1 MKKHH
6 WIILLVLFFVII
18 GLGAGCFYYYE
29 KEFYEDHFYP
39 GTTIMGV
46 DASDRTLSSVLKE
59 IEKDRVGYE
68 LTVSGM
74 LGEDVITGDMIGL
87 SCDYETKAREL
98 LASQEAAR
106 WYQLRKTNQVEI
118 FVPTTYDEEALKA
131 LLLDLPCLQG
141 ESEPKDAYIRENDEG
156 LLEIVPEVYGNSFD
170 RETVVREIMVLVEA
184 DFAAL
189 QTKRGGGTMTSAY
202 AVPDDY
208 YDLPSVFADD
218 EALVREVEETN
229 RFRLRRVTIDLDG
242 GALETLYLSQ
252 VAELTEDYEIIVSR
266 EKVDEYVAWLDET
279 YGTFQTERTFT
290 DVKGRV
296 IKTGGNEKDTFG
308 YWMETEETAD
318 EIYEDLLDMTYE
330 ETYLRASWILAGNGR
345 DEKLADIGNTYI
357 VIDISTQSLLYVIDG
372 EIFLEDTVVT
382 GRDSVESRRT
392 PEGVFC
398 VWGKQT
404 EVDLIGE
411 DWNSHVAYWMPF
423 TYVGEGLH
431 DAPWRSEAEFGGTTY
446 INSGSHGCVNL
457 RPETAKLLFETI
469 EIGTPVLIYKSIP
482 DEAEGSSGT

>member
-1 MKKHH
+1 MASAAKEP
-6 WIILLVLFFVII
+6 LL
-18 GLGAGCFYYYE
+18 GYHPY
-29 KEFYEDHFYP
+29 
-39 GTTIMGV
+39 
-46 DASDRTLSSVLKE
+46 RT
-59 IEKDRVGYE
+59 GF
-68 LTVSGM
+68 LTM
-74 LGEDVITGDMIGL
+74 
-87 SCDYETKAREL
+87 
-98 LASQEAAR
+98 
-106 WYQLRKTNQVEI
+106 
-118 FVPTTYDEEALKA
+118 
-131 LLLDLPCLQG
+131 
-141 ESEPKDAYIRENDEG
+141 
-156 LLEIVPEVYGNSFD
+156 D
-170 RETVVREIMVLVEA
+170 RET
-184 DFAAL
+184 
-189 QTKRGGGTMTSAY
+189 GPGTMSAGEF
-202 AVPDDY
+202 DWGG
-208 YDLPSVFADD
+208 
-218 EALVREVEETN
+218 
-229 RFRLRRVTIDLDG
+229 RLRKGIG
-242 GALETLYLSQ
+242 GA
-252 VAELTEDYEIIVSR
+252 R
-266 EKVDEYVAWLDET
+266 R
-279 YGTFQTERTFT
+279 F
-290 DVKGRV
+290 
-296 IKTGGNEKDTFG
+296 
-308 YWMETEETAD
+308 
-318 EIYEDLLDMTYE
+318 YEDLLDMTYE